1 MEELRMPIN
10 PAELIPKSSF
20 SIMAFI
26 EGILPPWPCPKGLSV
41 AGGQC
46 RVSPVPSG
54 KLGWASSSSLQVAAG
69 LSLVPSGCSTS
80 ALSSR
85 LRASSRACAT
95 VRFRRSEG

>member
-10 PAELIPKSSF
+10 PAELIPPSLSPL
-20 SIMAFI
+20 MAFV
-26 EGILPPWPCPKGLSV
+26 EGILAPWPWSEGP
-41 AGGQC
+41 GGQC

-85 LRASSRACAT
+85 LRASSRACAA